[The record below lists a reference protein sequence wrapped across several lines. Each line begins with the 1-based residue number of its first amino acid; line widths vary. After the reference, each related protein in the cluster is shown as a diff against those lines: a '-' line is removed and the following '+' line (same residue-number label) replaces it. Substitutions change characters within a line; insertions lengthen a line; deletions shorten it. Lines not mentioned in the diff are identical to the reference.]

1 LHLHVILLAVYSV
14 VLMALGLWI
23 GRRVR
28 RAGDFFVAGRRLG
41 PGLIFSTMLAAN
53 IGAGSTVGAT
63 ASGYVN
69 GVEAWWWVGS
79 AALGSAILAFA
90 IGPAM
95 RRLAARHD
103 LRTVGDYLEFRY
115 ARSVRGSIGAL
126 LWIGALFI
134 LASQLIGLGWILEV
148 VTGVPKPIGCLAGAV
163 LITVYFT
170 AGGLLTSAWVNV
182 VQLTVKLSGFALAV
196 PFAIAS
202 AGGWTGVLQVR
213 ESDPLYWSFWRFD
226 GNGVLNLALLTPAFI
241 VSPGL
246 LQKVFGARD
255 DAAVRWGVG
264 LNALG
269 LLAYAGVPAV
279 LGIIARGQFPDLQS
293 ADLALPTLL
302 MYSLPPLLGALG
314 LAAVFSAE
322 ISAADAS
329 LFMLTTSLSQDLY
342 KRFINPEA
350 DDERIL
356 RVARWSAVV
365 SGIGAAGIAIV
376 SESVLGTLRI
386 FYTLLGVT
394 LFVPILAGLY
404 TRRTSTQ
411 SVLAAIAAGVA
422 GMLAAQIATD
432 GAGWGVLT
440 PALTGLLAAIA
451 AWLVM
456 LPFGSNPKDT
466 KGTEV

>member
-1 LHLHVILLAVYSV
+1 
-14 VLMALGLWI
+14 
-23 GRRVR
+23 
-28 RAGDFFVAGRRLG
+28 
-41 PGLIFSTMLAAN
+41 MLAAN

-79 AALGSAILAFA
+79 AAVGSTILALG

-115 ARSVRGSIGAL
+115 ARSVRGCISAL
-126 LWIGALFI
+126 LWIGSLFI

-148 VTGVPKPIGCLAGAV
+148 VAGVPKAIGCLAGGA
-163 LITVYFT
+163 LITVYFA
-170 AGGLLTSAWVNV
+170 AGGLLTAAWVNV
-182 VQLTVKLSGFALAV
+182 VQLAVKLAGFALAV
-196 PFAIAS
+196 PFTIAS
-202 AGGWTGVLQVR
+202 AGGWTSVLRIKEDDV
-213 ESDPLYWSFWRFD
+213 LYWSFWRFD
-226 GNGVLNLALLTPAFI
+226 ANGVLNLALLTPAFI

-246 LQKVFGARD
+246 LQKAFGARD

-269 LLAYAGVPAV
+269 LFAYAGVPAL
-279 LGIIARGQFPDLQS
+279 LGIIARGQFPNLPS

-342 KRFINPEA
+342 KRFINPGA
-350 DDERIL
+350 DDRRVL
-356 RVARWSAVV
+356 RVARWSAIV
-365 SGIGAAGIAIV
+365 SGLGAAGIALV

-394 LFVPILAGLY
+394 LFVPIVAGLY
-404 TRRTSTQ
+404 TRRTST
-411 SVLAAIAAGVA
+411 SAVLASIAAGVA
-422 GMLAAQIATD
+422 AMLAVQIGTD

-440 PALTGLLAAIA
+440 PALAGLLAAVT
-451 AWLVM
+451 AWLIA
-456 LPFGSNPKDT
+456 LAFG
-466 KGTEV
+466 VR